1 MKAVMFMVPGEPQGK
16 ARART
21 FYHPEANKH
30 VSMTPERTVLYENLI
45 KECYMLEAGN
55 MYLEAGVPVKLCIVA
70 QFLPPKRVSKKKRLD
85 MLEGRILP
93 LKKPDTDNI
102 VKVVSDALNGVAYH
116 DDTQIASIWAEKIYS
131 EVEGL
136 NVTVEEYTKG

>member
-1 MKAVMFMVPGEPQGK
+1 MKAAMFMVPGKPQGK

-93 LKKPDTDNI
+93 LKKPDTE
-102 VKVVSDALNGVAYH
+102 
-116 DDTQIASIWAEKIYS
+116 IASIWAEKIYS

>member
-1 MKAVMFMVPGEPQGK
+1 M
-16 ARART
+16 
-21 FYHPEANKH
+21 
-30 VSMTPERTVLYENLI
+30 
-45 KECYMLEAGN
+45 
-55 MYLEAGVPVKLCIVA
+55 
-70 QFLPPKRVSKKKRLD
+70 SKKKRLD

>member
-1 MKAVMFMVPGEPQGK
+1 MKAVMFMVPGKPQGK